1 MQTLWGYTF
10 PAIDPSMRLEA
21 EMNFLIGL
29 YKLLPLVVLVVVLS
43 ACGTLSAPEPT
54 IDVNEGQT
62 SVFLTMLADVTLA
75 APEATPV
82 PVFTTEPT
90 STNVSPTDYPQV
102 VASHFQT
109 LHAAFVELIELNNQL
124 TSNPNN
130 SRNMEWYSKA
140 VAALVRVTGG
150 AAEIARMNNYP
161 PEYAAFHQE
170 MQNMVA
176 EGNILFSNYMLA
188 LDNQDLNAQNQA
200 TQNLSNM
207 ITSLNL
213 AFAELNKL
221 APMPVPTNTPVVFM
235 LTPQSMAVRICAL
248 PLRVASRILHVICL
262 PL

>member
-1 MQTLWGYTF
+1 
-10 PAIDPSMRLEA
+10 
-21 EMNFLIGL
+21 MNLLIGL
-29 YKLLPLVVLVVVLS
+29 HKLPPLVVLVVALS
-43 ACGTLSAPEPT
+43 ACGTLTAPEPT
-54 IDVNEGQT
+54 IDVNEVQT

-75 APEATPV
+75 APTATPV

-90 STNVSPTDYPQV
+90 STDVSSAEYPQV

-109 LHAAFVELIELNNQL
+109 LQAAFVELIEIHNQL

-130 SRNMEWYSKA
+130 SRNMEWYSQA

-150 AAEIARMNNYP
+150 AAKIARMNNYP

-170 MQNMVA
+170 MQNMAA

-213 AFAELNKL
+213 AFAELNKV
-221 APMPVPTNTPVVFM
+221 APIPAPTNTPVVFM
-235 LTPQSMAVRICAL
+235 PTPQPVAVRVCVL
-248 PLRVASRILHVICL
+248 PLRAGIRIVHVICI
-262 PL
+262 PS